1 MNGRAQT
8 APTIRDVALYAGVS
22 VATVSR
28 VINDSAHKVHGT
40 TRRRV
45 LRAVARLGYHPNAVA
60 QGLRRGTT
68 RTIALIVPDI
78 TNPFFP
84 AVARGVEDVARRHGY
99 ALVLGNT
106 DGDPAR
112 ERAYLDILR
121 KRWVDGVLFASA
133 SGDARPL
140 RALRA
145 GEVPAVLIAREAT
158 DGEIDTVL
166 VDSFAGMRLATS
178 HLLRLGHRRIAYIGG
193 PRGLPVARERLR
205 GYHQALHDHGI
216 RPDPRLVVAG
226 DFRVDGGRAAM
237 RRLLARQRA
246 FTALVAANDLMA
258 IGAMEVLRAAGR
270 RIPEDVAVVGFD
282 DIPFAAFVE
291 PPLTTVAQPTYRLGA
306 LAMERLLALMRGEA
320 VDARRMVLK
329 PQLVVRRSCG
339 ARPPERRVVRAA
351 ARGRPLQVWPAEES
365 MPRGETE

>member
-1 MNGRAQT
+1 MQT
-8 APTIRDVALYAGVS
+8 GPTIRDVALHAGVS

-28 VINDSAHKVHGT
+28 VINDSPHKVHPV

-45 LRAVARLGYHPNAVA
+45 LRAVAHLGYYPNAVA

-78 TNPFFP
+78 SNPFFP

-106 DGDPAR
+106 DGDAAR
-112 ERAYLDILR
+112 ERAYLEILR

-140 RALRA
+140 RMLRA
-145 GEVPAVLIAREAT
+145 GGVPAVLIAREAT

-166 VDSFAGMRLATS
+166 VDSFAGMRLATA

-205 GYHQALHDHGI
+205 GYRQALRDQGI
-216 RPDPRLVVAG
+216 CPDPRLVVAG
-226 DFRVDGGRAAM
+226 DFRVEGGRTAV
-237 RRLLARQRA
+237 RRLLARRST
-246 FTALVAANDLMA
+246 FTALAAANDLMA
-258 IGAMEVLRAAGR
+258 IGAMEALRAAGR
-270 RIPEDVAVVGFD
+270 RIPDDVAVVGFD
-282 DIPFAAFVE
+282 DIPFAAFVD

-320 VDARRMVLK
+320 GAPRRMVLK

-339 ARPPERRVVRAA
+339 GPPSPRRVGGTA
-351 ARGRPLQVWPAEES
+351 ARLRPVPMRPAKHSVPREE
-365 MPRGETE
+365 MG